1 MNHSFLFLVK
11 RIPGIS
17 GGNISIYTRIPDRP
31 SREREHS
38 SAALPEFPH
47 AETSQFY
54 IYIYISFVQREE
66 EEEVGKY
73 LESCA
78 RHGWVEID
86 SSYPKKASSVAG
98 IWLEIGSAS

>member
-1 MNHSFLFLVK
+1 MMNHSFLFLVK
-11 RIPGIS
+11 RISGIS
-17 GGNISIYTRIPDRP
+17 GGNISIYARIPDRP

-47 AETSQFY
+47 AETSQSYFFFRSSKEDRKKN
-54 IYIYISFVQREE
+54 IYI
-66 EEEVGKY
+66 Y

-86 SSYPKKASSVAG
+86 SSSSYPLKKRAQSPEYG
-98 IWLEIGSAS
+98 